1 MKGYGSRKYTVE
13 NFNQNCRGVHSKM
26 FPGLSGHQA
35 LQSFQYYYVSKGFGS
50 SRIRPTR
57 FGVGGNQPNAVTA
70 QDLNMM
76 INNVCIIIKLSWL
89 LLQVKW
95 LMMQQQSAK
104 CKPVNPFNLQQ
115 CKTHSTVEKQQKN
128 NHFKNSKRGILGIF
142 VISMNYDQQ
151 YVIRKNKSI
160 STYDD
165 FWPKTLFL

>member
-1 MKGYGSRKYTVE
+1 MKGYGSRKYIVE

-57 FGVGGNQPNAVTA
+57 FRVVAGGNQPALLSNAVTA

-89 LLQVKW
+89 LL
-95 LMMQQQSAK
+95 
-104 CKPVNPFNLQQ
+104 
-115 CKTHSTVEKQQKN
+115 
-128 NHFKNSKRGILGIF
+128 
-142 VISMNYDQQ
+142 
-151 YVIRKNKSI
+151 
-160 STYDD
+160 
-165 FWPKTLFL
+165 